1 MSHSRHRHLCSF
13 IWVEKTILLVLIAS
27 TALSGCG
34 TPTPTSQPTPTDAPT
49 PTPLPPPAPPSPTP
63 APPPV
68 SPGRL
73 PRIYIAIDESTSI
86 KNDCDANY
94 YRYKVPLFLLNVVKS
109 LGDKFKPIDSSS
121 TPNLMLAE
129 AAGVRA
135 ANPPIRLVSGN
146 QTIDEIKRLL
156 EIKEQRSFENHPFLP
171 FLTTYTQNLSQS
183 PNSVL
188 FFFTDGDFTGLSSVN
203 PKVLADQV
211 KQQFKKIHTDF
222 PNAKMYVFLLC
233 AGRFE
238 NALPG
243 SDYSVIKQTWDDIN
257 AYKYATVYGLD
268 QDKMIPND
276 SETGTFLKHL
286 LDTVFRDQG
295 LHENSD
301 PSPESRWGWGFLN
314 QATDKLL
321 YVYPPTVRLK
331 FDSVSFDENA
341 TRPVV
346 LLDGQE
352 LNKSFVPPAKEC
364 GLHEL
369 RITNPPPLT
378 FYWWEADTPQFSL
391 EKVSWHLVDG
401 LKSLQ
406 STNFL
411 SPPVFYNRYLTA
423 INTNIV
429 LKSSWDH
436 TDLPTTNPLL
446 NYKNCMKFQAR
457 VNDGEWKDMT
467 PSGDFRLAN
476 PSADKPAS
484 PVNVEYRSVWK
495 GANNNIVTASVSSP
509 DEEWAL
515 YYPQYK
521 SSKIINKSFTESDNI
536 QFKLF
541 FDFLA
546 NNYYSPFGNYKANLE
561 FTGFNCPSS
570 INRFNPELTREQD
583 AIVVTLIPDSIDK
596 GAKWVNCKNLEVSWE
611 TTLPTGK
618 GWVDPEK
625 LKIACVLHWRNDSAA
640 NGIQLDS
647 IECKQGGE

>member
-1 MSHSRHRHLCSF
+1 
-13 IWVEKTILLVLIAS
+13 
-27 TALSGCG
+27 
-34 TPTPTSQPTPTDAPT
+34 
-49 PTPLPPPAPPSPTP
+49 
-63 APPPV
+63 
-68 SPGRL
+68 
-73 PRIYIAIDESTSI
+73 
-86 KNDCDANY
+86 
-94 YRYKVPLFLLNVVKS
+94 
-109 LGDKFKPIDSSS
+109 
-121 TPNLMLAE
+121 MLAE

-171 FLTTYTQNLSQS
+171 FLTTYKQILTTYKQNLSES
-183 PNSVL
+183 PKSVL

-211 KQQFKKIHTDF
+211 KQQFKEIHTNF
-222 PNAKMYVFLLC
+222 PNAKMYIFLLC
-233 AGRFE
+233 AGRFKD
-238 NALPG
+238 APPG
-243 SDYSVIKQTWDDIN
+243 SDNSVIKQTWDDIN

-268 QDKMIPND
+268 QDNMIPND

-295 LHENSD
+295 LPENSD

-321 YVYPPTVRLK
+321 YVYAPTVRLK

-352 LNKSFVPPAKEC
+352 LDKSFVPPAKEC

-378 FYWWEADTPQFSL
+378 FYWWEADTPQFLL

-436 TDLPTTNPLL
+436 TDLPLL

-570 INRFNPELTREQD
+570 INRFNPKLTQEQD